1 MHVEPEAQA
10 TPTDA
15 GRKQTAGRHR
25 GDVPLPLNSRVCV
38 KEFAFAPLETSN
50 KVEGIKY
57 SDLIQSGTEIKRIE
71 KISTDFHFFNVLSG
85 SSMFCVQTQ
94 TG

>member
-15 GRKQTAGRHR
+15 GRKQTTGRHR
-25 GDVPLPLNSRVCV
+25 GDVPLPLDSRVCV

-57 SDLIQSGTEIKRIE
+57 SDLIQSGIEIKRIE
-71 KISTDFHFFNVLSG
+71 KTSTDFHFF
-85 SSMFCVQTQ
+85 
-94 TG
+94 

>member
-15 GRKQTAGRHR
+15 GRKQTPGRHR
-25 GDVPLPLNSRVCV
+25 GDVPLPLDSRVCV
-38 KEFAFAPLETSN
+38 EEFAFASLETPN

-57 SDLIQSGTEIKRIE
+57 SDLIESGIEIKQIK
-71 KISTDFHFFNVLSG
+71 KISTDFHFLNVLSG
-85 SSMFCVQTQ
+85 SSMFCLQTQ
-94 TG
+94 IR